1 MVPSSEETSFLT
13 TFYDL
18 YFQSSLHKW
27 AAMVHHAPLFI
38 DPHYDGIQIQNNNSF
53 LFRIN
58 NYLPCQDLNPGPTG
72 MKQIAYQCATMIR

>member
-1 MVPSSEETSFLT
+1 MV
-13 TFYDL
+13 Y
-18 YFQSSLHKW
+18 
-27 AAMVHHAPLFI
+27 HAPLFI

-72 MKQIAYQCATMIR
+72 MKQIAYQCATMIRWLMIYIQFWFSYPFRVFVGQEALEAVTV